1 MCLSFI
7 DVLCGVLVMASVSL
21 GSVYVFLMLVL
32 IVFWGSSFVVVKI
45 TIEAGL
51 TPIAIATFR
60 FLVAGAIFLLVLLVG
75 KLRDR
80 SYKLLIAWRDVPV
93 VLVLALSGVTFFF
106 IAQYTGIELAGASVA
121 AILVTLLAP
130 VLIAVFSVKLF
141 KERLVQRQVFG
152 VGAAALGAF
161 VVIVGGTL
169 SVKGGNPRFLLGC
182 IILLAT
188 PVLWT
193 VYSLLGKRVMEVYD
207 AFLVVSYV
215 NVLGG
220 LCLVPFSLAEG
231 SFDRVFSLS
240 VYEWLAVLFLAV
252 FCSVVGY
259 FIWFYVLKHVGAAIT
274 SSFLF
279 AEPIVTVLLAVQFA
293 GEQLNLLIL
302 GGGVLIFLGV
312 WQVIR
317 K

>member
-1 MCLSFI
+1 
-7 DVLCGVLVMASVSL
+7 MASVSVKPL
-21 GSVYVFLMLVL
+21 YVFLMLVL
-32 IVFWGSSFVVVKI
+32 ILFWGSSFVVVKV
-45 TIEAGL
+45 TLEAGL

-60 FLVAGAIFLLVLLVG
+60 FLIAGALFIFVLLVD
-75 KLRDR
+75 KAQNHNRRLQVARRDAPLF
-80 SYKLLIAWRDVPV
+80 LL
-93 VLVLALSGVTFFF
+93 LALSGVTFFF

-121 AILVTLLAP
+121 AILVTLLSP
-130 VLIAVFSVKLF
+130 VLITIFSARLF
-141 KERLVQRQVFG
+141 KEQLAKRQIFG
-152 VGAAALGAF
+152 IGIAAAGALI
-161 VVIVGGTL
+161 VIAGGTL
-169 SVKGGNPRFLLGC
+169 SFENSANFLLGS

-188 PVLWT
+188 PLLWT
-193 VYSLLGKRVMEVYD
+193 VYSLFGKRVMEVYD

-220 LCLVPFSLAEG
+220 LFLVPFSLAEG
-231 SFDRVFSLS
+231 SFSQILSLS
-240 VYEWLAVLFLAV
+240 MFEWLAVLFLSV
-252 FCSVVGY
+252 TCSVVGY
-259 FIWFYVLKHVGAAIT
+259 FIWFYVIKHVGAAVT

-279 AEPIVTVLLAVQFA
+279 AEPVVTVLFAVRFA

>member
-1 MCLSFI
+1 M
-7 DVLCGVLVMASVSL
+7 VAVSVKPL
-21 GSVYVFLMLVL
+21 YVFLMLVL
-32 IVFWGSSFVVVKI
+32 ILFWGSSFVVVKV

-60 FLVAGAIFLLVLLVG
+60 FVVAGAIFLLVLIVD
-75 KLRDR
+75 KARNR
-80 SYKLLIAWRDVPV
+80 SYRLLIAKKDIPMI
-93 VLVLALSGVTFFF
+93 LALALSGVTFFF
-106 IAQYTGIELAGASVA
+106 IAQYTGIEWAGASVA

-130 VLIAVFSVKLF
+130 VLITIFSARLF
-141 KERLVQRQVFG
+141 MERLIRHQILG
-152 VGAAALGAF
+152 IAAAAAGAF
-161 VVIVGGTL
+161 IVIAGGTL
-169 SVKGGNPRFLLGC
+169 TIEGSSPNFLAGC

-193 VYSLLGKRVMEVYD
+193 IYSLLGKRIMEAYD

-220 LCLVPFSLAEG
+220 LCLIPFSLAEG
-231 SFDRVFSLS
+231 SFNRIFSLNA
-240 VYEWLAVLFLAV
+240 YEWLAVLFLAV

-259 FIWFYVLKHVGAAIT
+259 FIWFYVLKHVSAAIT

-279 AEPIVTVLLAVQFA
+279 AEPIVTVLFAVQFA
-293 GEQLNLLIL
+293 GEQLNPLII
-302 GGGVLIFLGV
+302 GGGILIFLGV
-312 WQVIR
+312 WQVMR